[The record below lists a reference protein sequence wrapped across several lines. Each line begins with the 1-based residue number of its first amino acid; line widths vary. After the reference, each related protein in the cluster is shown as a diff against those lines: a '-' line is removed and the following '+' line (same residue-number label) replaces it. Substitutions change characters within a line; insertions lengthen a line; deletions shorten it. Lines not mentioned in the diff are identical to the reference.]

1 MASHRC
7 EAVPAPSQSE
17 SGLCQVQAYRCHVH
31 VRMMHGSSN
40 STWQPTAFTY
50 IVYYVHTY
58 IMYYMLSLGIMPIC
72 LSCLVVYSIEVTGE
86 Q

>member
-31 VRMMHGSSN
+31 VRMMRN
-40 STWQPTAFTY
+40 STWQPTALIY
-50 IVYYVHTY
+50 IVYYVRTVY
-58 IMYYMLSLGIMPIC
+58 IVIGYHAYMCIMLS
-72 LSCLVVYSIEVTGE
+72 SIFTE